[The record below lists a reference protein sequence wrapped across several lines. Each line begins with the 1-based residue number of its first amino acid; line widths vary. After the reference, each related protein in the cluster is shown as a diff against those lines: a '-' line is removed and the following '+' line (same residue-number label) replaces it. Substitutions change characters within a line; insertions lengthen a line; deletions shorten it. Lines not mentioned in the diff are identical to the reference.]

1 MPLQTGTIL
10 NNRYRIVMLL
20 GQGGFGAVY
29 RAWDLALKR
38 PCAVKENF
46 ETGQQARDQFQQEA
60 SVLANLSHPNL
71 PRVTDHFTLP
81 GQGQYLVMDFVDGH
95 DLDLIINQNGPLPV
109 RDAVQLISQI
119 AEALDYLHSLPRPV
133 IHRDIK
139 PANIRVR
146 PDGRSFLV
154 DFGLVKLYATQMV
167 TNAAARGITL
177 GYSPPEQ
184 YGQGGTDARSDV
196 YALGAT
202 LYSLLTGLVPQES
215 VARAARDTN
224 PQAHLVESS
233 VPQSVSAVIA
243 RAMALDPNQRYP
255 RRLDFKNALQA
266 ALTSPTIGGTFAIPP
281 MPTIQG
287 TTAESLSP
295 SSQPASAQTL
305 MKWLPWAGL
314 AAALVMVGLIVAVV
328 LLWNK
333 EPQTVVVN
341 LPATT
346 LVQVAET
353 TQHNET
359 PIPPSPTPQVP
370 VAAPSDTPLPTSIPS
385 ATSPPTP
392 DLVQTEAARAQSATQ
407 TALANPIRY
416 TTIGGSV
423 NGVALEV
430 VIIGTGEKDIFLI
443 GGLHAGFA
451 PGTVALA
458 EEMRGYFLAHVDAV
472 PPGTSLHILT
482 NANPDSRSAPGEKN
496 GRLNANG
503 VDLNRNWDCN
513 WQANALWRDLTVSG
527 GDYPFSEPET
537 RALQDYLLRIR
548 PVAAVFYEAKA
559 SGGWV
564 SPGGCGAQSLYSVTL
579 ASRYGAASG
588 YTAKP
593 FQAYAVSGDVTDWLD
608 SQGIPAVT
616 VLLPAYDYSTSYWAD
631 NYRAVLELMR

>member
-1 MPLQTGTIL
+1 
-10 NNRYRIVMLL
+10 MLL

-46 ETGQQARDQFQQEA
+46 ESGQQARDQFQQEA

-95 DLDLIINQNGPLPV
+95 DLDSIINQNGPLPV

-119 AEALDYLHSLPRPV
+119 ADALGYLHSQPRSV

-146 PDGRSFLV
+146 PDGQSFLV
-154 DFGLVKLYATQMV
+154 DFGLVKLYATQKV

-233 VPQSVSAVIA
+233 VPQSVSGVIA
-243 RAMALDPNQRYP
+243 RAMALDPNQRYQ
-255 RRLDFKNALQA
+255 RALDFKTALQA
-266 ALTSPTIGGTFAIPP
+266 ALTSPTARSTFGIPP
-281 MPTIQG
+281 TSIVHETVSVSQ
-287 TTAESLSP
+287 SP
-295 SSQPASAQTL
+295 PSQPASAQTL
-305 MKWLPWAGL
+305 MKWLPWVGL
-314 AAALVMVGLIVAVV
+314 TAALVMVGLIVAVI

-333 EPQTVVVN
+333 EPETVVVN

-346 LVQVAET
+346 LVQVVET
-353 TQHNET
+353 TQPEDT
-359 PIPPSPTPQVP
+359 PIQPSPTTQVP
-370 VAAPSDTPLPTSIPS
+370 EVAPSDTPLPTPIPS
-385 ATSPPTP
+385 STSPPTP
-392 DLVQTEAARAQSATQ
+392 DLAQTEAAQALAATQ

-416 TTIGGSV
+416 TTIGQSV
-423 NGVALEV
+423 NRVALEI
-430 VIIGTGEKDIFLI
+430 VIIGTGEKNIFLI
-443 GGLHAGFA
+443 GGIHSGFA
-451 PGTVALA
+451 PSTKSLA
-458 EEMRGYFLAHVDAV
+458 EKMRDHFKAHVEAV
-472 PPGTSLHILT
+472 PSGYSLHILT
-482 NANPDSRSAPGEKN
+482 DANPDSPYAPGEKN

-513 WQANALWRDLTVSG
+513 WQANALWREESISG
-527 GDYPFSEPET
+527 GDSPFSEPET
-537 RALQDYLLRIR
+537 RALRDYLHMIQ
-548 PVAAVFYEAKA
+548 PVAAIFYEARA

-564 SPGGCGAQSLYSVTL
+564 SPGGCGTQSLYSETL

-593 FQAYAVSGDVTDWLD
+593 FQAYALSGDVTDWLD

-616 VLLPAYDYSTSYWAD
+616 VLLPEYNYAASFWED
-631 NYRAVLELMR
+631 NFRAVLELMR